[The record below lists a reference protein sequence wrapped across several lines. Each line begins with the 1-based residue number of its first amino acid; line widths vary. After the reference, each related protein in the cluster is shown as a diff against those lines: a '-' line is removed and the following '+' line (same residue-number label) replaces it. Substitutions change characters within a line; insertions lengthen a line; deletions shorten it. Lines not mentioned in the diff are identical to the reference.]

1 MSTQRAHASAP
12 SAPTVAIRDVL
23 CLTDLSPHS
32 DAAIDHALGLAARF
46 QAELTVYHAIE
57 RFEGAYP
64 DVTFGIGQELTDAAE
79 KRAASALATVVA
91 RAGTRASAK
100 VEQVRSAAAAVVEM
114 ALGRRADL
122 TVMATHGR
130 RGLGHMLLGSMTE
143 EVIQHARSPVLCLRE
158 RAPAAYRRILVPT
171 DLSLASRLAFPMAA
185 FLARSFG
192 AEVIALHAAPPARV
206 ATLSGIPE
214 RRTPVPSEAALW
226 DFLRSDFAGMPV
238 TAHVYT
244 DVAWDCIVRTAKVEG
259 ADLIVMATRGHDSVS
274 DRIVGST
281 TERTLRHAPCPVL
294 VA

>member
-1 MSTQRAHASAP
+1 MSTLRTAASKPIP
-12 SAPTVAIRDVL
+12 SAVAIRDVL
-23 CLTDLSPHS
+23 CLTDLSPRS
-32 DAAIDHALGLAARF
+32 DAAIHHALGLAARF
-46 QAELTVYHAIE
+46 QAELTVYHAVE
-57 RFEGAYP
+57 KFEGPHP

-79 KRAASALATVVA
+79 RRALASLAAAVKD
-91 RAGTRASAK
+91 AGERASVK
-100 VEQVRSAAAAVVEM
+100 VEQVQSAADAVIDM

-130 RGLGHMLLGSMTE
+130 RGLRHMLLGSMTE
-143 EVIQHARSPVLCLRE
+143 EVIQHARSPVLCLRQP
-158 RAPAAYRRILVPT
+158 APAVYRRILVPT

-185 FLARSFG
+185 FLARTFG
-192 AEVIALHAAPPARV
+192 AEVIGLHAAPPATV
-206 ATLSGIPE
+206 STLSGIPE

-226 DFLRSDFAGMPV
+226 DFYRADFEGLPV

-274 DRIVGST
+274 DRVLGST